1 MVSSEMVSSESVS
14 RPYLSGRTMDSSFAS
29 VPRLMRNPAA
39 YFENVRRGKHL
50 EVAISWLLVSSV
62 ACLSI
67 YGFVM
72 GMAHSPWQA
81 LSSSVKMPILFIG
94 AGLLC
99 LPALYLFALVMGTHL
114 RLAQVTALVL
124 AGVGVMAALLLGL
137 SPILLI
143 FVLTSRSYGFFQLL
157 AVASVSVSGCIGFIY
172 LWRGMVWVNLF
183 GGARAGVQQMLMGI
197 WLALYAFVGSQMA
210 WRLSPFVGDPDEPF
224 VLLQPSH
231 SNFYV
236 DVTHALE
243 RTLGL
248 HGALWNL
255 PPVWMGGICLI
266 PLIVLIVWTGLA
278 AGAEGA

>member
-1 MVSSEMVSSESVS
+1 
-14 RPYLSGRTMDSSFAS
+14 MDSPFTI
-29 VPRLMRNPAA
+29 VPHLLRDPAA
-39 YFENVRRGKHL
+39 YFENVRRGKPL
-50 EVAISWLLVSSV
+50 QASIRWLLVSSV

-67 YGFVM
+67 YGFVL
-72 GMAHSPWQA
+72 GLAHSPWQA
-81 LSSSVKMPILFIG
+81 LSCSVKMPVLFIG

-99 LPALYLFALVMGTHL
+99 LPALYMVALVMGTPL
-114 RLAQVTALVL
+114 KPAQVAAVVL

-137 SPILLI
+137 APVLLI
-143 FVLTSRSYGFFQLL
+143 FVLTSSSYGFLQLL
-157 AVASVSVSGCIGFIY
+157 AVVSVAVSGCIGFFY

-183 GGARAGVQQMLMGI
+183 GDGARASVRQTVMGI

-210 WRLSPFVGDPDEPF
+210 WRLSPFVGDPDEAF

-248 HGALWNL
+248 HGAMWDS
-255 PPVWMGGICLI
+255 PPVWMGGACLI
-266 PLIVLIVWTGLA
+266 PLIVLIVGTGLVA
-278 AGAEGA
+278 SAEEA